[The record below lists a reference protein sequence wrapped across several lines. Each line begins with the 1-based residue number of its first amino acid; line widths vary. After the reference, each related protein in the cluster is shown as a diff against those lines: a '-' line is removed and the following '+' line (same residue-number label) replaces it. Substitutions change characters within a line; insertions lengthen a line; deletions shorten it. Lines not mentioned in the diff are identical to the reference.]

1 MSKPSKKRSRSRWWW
16 ALLLLPAIGGGLL
29 ATGIVKPP
37 GADTD
42 PSKLVKVE
50 TATADLTTFR
60 VSVTGPG
67 SLEAVSSMD
76 MKPSVNGTLAMIVK
90 EGTRVTKGT
99 LIARLDTTTFNRNLE
114 NAKLQLEKARIAL
127 ESTKLN
133 QASNRSNQNQS
144 LQNAQSQVAN
154 AKLDVEV
161 AQSNYQ
167 NMQRLFQAGGA
178 SQNQLDET
186 KRSLEKAENS
196 LATARLNLQTTQS
209 SQNIKSS
216 TDTQD
221 LRNQELAIR
230 QAEISVSS
238 SQTDLASSKIYA
250 PFNGIVSSVSGQVGS
265 SISGSSILT
274 LIEDSSVKI
283 PVQVDET
290 EIAKV
295 KVGQTAEVT
304 LDALPDETFTGKVTS
319 VSPKAVVQQNIAV
332 FYATVT
338 IENPEL
344 KLRPGMT
351 SEVEII
357 AQEFQNVVVIP
368 KRAVQTVRNRTY
380 VNVQKRDGTEELTRV
395 SIAAEDGTNVVIDSG
410 LSARDRVILTTK
422 ERTTTTTTTTTQGGF
437 GIPTGRP

>member
-1 MSKPSKKRSRSRWWW
+1 
-16 ALLLLPAIGGGLL
+16 
-29 ATGIVKPP
+29 
-37 GADTD
+37 
-42 PSKLVKVE
+42 
-50 TATADLTTFR
+50 
-60 VSVTGPG
+60 
-67 SLEAVSSMD
+67 MD
-76 MKPSVNGTLAMIVK
+76 IKPSVSGTLSMIVK
-90 EGTRVTKGT
+90 EGARVNKGE

-127 ESTKLN
+127 ESTRLN
-133 QASNRSNQNQS
+133 QANNRSSVNQS
-144 LQNAQSQVAN
+144 LQNAQSQIDN
-154 AKLDVEV
+154 AKLDLSG
-161 AQSNYQ
+161 AQSNYT
-167 NMQRLFQAGGA
+167 NMQRLYKAGGA

-186 KRSLEKAENS
+186 RRSLEKAENS

-209 SQNIKSS
+209 TQNIKSS

-230 QAEISVSS
+230 QAEISVQT
-238 SQTDLASSKIYA
+238 SQTDLANSKIYA
-250 PFNGIVSSVSGQVGS
+250 PFHGIVSSVTGQIGGSVG
-265 SISGSSILT
+265 GSSILT
-274 LIEDSSVKI
+274 LIEDSKVKI

-295 KVGQTAEVT
+295 KVGQSAEVT
-304 LDALPDETFTGKVTS
+304 LDALPDEAFTGKVTA

-380 VNVQKRDGTEELTRV
+380 VNLQKRDGTEELTRV
-395 SIAAEDGTNVVIDSG
+395 TIAAEDGTNVVIDSG

-422 ERTTTTTTTTTQGGF
+422 ERTASTTTQGAPSG
-437 GIPTGRP
+437 GP